1 MAFKNG
7 SQISYLDIASFV
19 RSKYLSWALHSNL
32 NKNGIEKV
40 RKIYEKSVKKISV
53 LYY

>member
-1 MAFKNG
+1 VFKNG

-19 RSKYLSWALHSNL
+19 RSKYLSWALYSNL
-32 NKNGIEKV
+32 EKNGIEKV
-40 RKIYEKSVKKISV
+40 RKIYEKSVKKFL